1 MPMPIISSN
10 VVYLRPRAWSSS
22 TSAQTLSPATRLGGS
37 VAMAVAGQL
46 ALTRWSTPEP
56 HEDPDALRE
65 GSRFRDL
72 FERSPACL
80 LVMDQSAVI
89 QRANATAA
97 ALLTE
102 ASTELAGTS
111 LFDRCVPSSRPT
123 LQAHLERLAADGAFD
138 SCEIDLA
145 LGADIQLPM
154 CLVTLNLGDTPE
166 GPLRSALFDVSGLR
180 ELESGLALAASVVEH
195 TSQGVIVTDA
205 DHRAIAVNPAFT
217 TISGYAASDAL
228 GTVPTVFR
236 TDAAHAHL
244 TRQVIQAL
252 HNQGHWQGEV
262 WSRRKGGD
270 AYLEWVSINEIR
282 DDEGTPI
289 RYVCIGSDMTSQ
301 EDARRELMRLAHYDD
316 LTNLPNRP
324 NLLAQLNRALV
335 EGKHEKYLVG
345 VLFLDLDGFKD
356 VNDSFGHQIGDRLLR
371 FVAEQLKSAVR
382 ATDLVARLSGD
393 EFAILIPAL
402 KSEQL
407 AGQIADKVL
416 HQLSQTAFRDNG
428 RELYVG
434 ASIGIAL
441 FPKDAA
447 NAEELLRCADQ
458 AMYAAK
464 SAGGITYRFH
474 GKSTDV
480 GTWDGNRIE
489 SQLRRALERQELG
502 LHYQP
507 RVSMRNF
514 RIRGCEAVLYWE
526 RGDLDQVAPE
536 AFIPAAE
543 KSGLIVPLEHWALQS
558 VATQTRGWT
567 LPNRPPPRISLHL
580 SSVHLQ
586 PGHVERLLQQLA
598 ASISAGGNPFEVLID
613 TAAISD
619 AKDWTITA
627 LNRIHGLGIR
637 IALDRFGA
645 GPTPLR
651 QIQSLPV
658 SRVRLDPTLV
668 RDLETDPEVAGFV
681 GAMIALAH
689 SFRIKVVAGGVVTQA
704 QLQSLRAHRCDEAQG
719 ALFSP
724 PIPPDQFVALFKQA
738 SQCEHDA
745 GYTDRTVSE
754 RRTPG
759 LIHTLSSG
767 WSRVVAGILG
777 ADRNEKKQ

>member
-1 MPMPIISSN
+1 MPIISSN

-22 TSAQTLSPATRLGGS
+22 GSTQTLSPATRLGGS
-37 VAMAVAGQL
+37 VAMAVAGQRAL
-46 ALTRWSTPEP
+46 ARWSAPGP
-56 HEDPDALRE
+56 HEDPDDLRE
-65 GSRFRDL
+65 GSRYRDL
-72 FERSPACL
+72 FERSPTCL
-80 LVMDQSAVI
+80 LVMDQAAVI
-89 QRANATAA
+89 QRANATAT
-97 ALLTE
+97 ALLNE
-102 ASTELAGTS
+102 APTELAGTS

-123 LQAHLERLAADGAFD
+123 LQGHLERLAAEGAFD

-205 DHRAIAVNPAFT
+205 DHRTIAVNPAFT
-217 TISGYAASDAL
+217 TISGYAASEVL

-236 TDAAHAHL
+236 TDTANAHL
-244 TRQVIQAL
+244 ARQVIRTL
-252 HNQGHWQGEV
+252 RDQGHWQGEV
-262 WSRRKGGD
+262 WNRRKGGD
-270 AYLEWVSINEIR
+270 AYLEWVSVNEIR
-282 DDEGTPI
+282 DDEGSPI

-301 EDARRELMRLAHYDD
+301 ENAKRELIRLAHYDD
-316 LTNLPNRP
+316 LNDLPNRP

-345 VLFLDLDGFKD
+345 VLFLDLDGFKN
-356 VNDSFGHQIGDRLLR
+356 VNDSFGHQVGDRLLR

-402 KSEQL
+402 KSEHL
-407 AGQIADKVL
+407 AGQIAEKVL
-416 HQLSQTAFRDNG
+416 RQLSQTPFHDNG

-434 ASIGIAL
+434 ASIGIAV
-441 FPKDAA
+441 FPKDAT
-447 NAEELLRCADQ
+447 NAEELLCCADQ
-458 AMYAAK
+458 AMYTAK
-464 SAGGITYRFH
+464 NAGGIAYRFC
-474 GKSTDV
+474 GKSTD
-480 GTWDGNRIE
+480 GWTWNGNPME

-507 RVSMRNF
+507 RVSVRNF
-514 RIRGCEAVLYWE
+514 HIRSCEAVLYWE
-526 RGDLDQVAPE
+526 RDYLDKVAPE

-558 VATQTRGWT
+558 VATQTRLWT
-567 LPNRPPPRISLHL
+567 LPNRPPPRISIHL
-580 SSVHLQ
+580 SSIHLQ
-586 PGHVERLLQQLA
+586 PVHVERLLQHLA
-598 ASISAGGNPFEVLID
+598 ASVSAGGNPFEVLVD

-619 AKDWTITA
+619 CNDRTIAA

-651 QIQSLPV
+651 QIKSLPI
-658 SRVRLDPTLV
+658 SRVRLDPALV
-668 RDLETDPEVAGFV
+668 RDLETDPEVTSFV

-689 SFRIKVVAGGVVTQA
+689 SFRIKVVAGGVVTPT
-704 QLQSLRAHRCDEAQG
+704 QLKLLRTHRCDEAQG

-724 PIPPDQFVALFKQA
+724 PIPPDAYIELIEQA
-738 SQCEHDA
+738 SQCEPDA
-745 GYTDRTVSE
+745 RHTDRAVSE

-759 LIHTLSSG
+759 LIRTLSGG
-767 WSRVVAGILG
+767 WSRVVSGILG
-777 ADRNEKKQ
+777 ADINEKKS